1 MWAGCQARSL
11 PPLLGKGDELQSLGV
26 SLTELGDIDPS
37 GPTPSETVG
46 PTFPTSPPCL
56 KNMRHFPTP
65 VVQEEEGGRRWAS
78 RTPPA
83 V

>member
-1 MWAGCQARSL
+1 MWAGCQAHSL
-11 PPLLGKGDELQSLGV
+11 SPLLGKGAELQSLGV

-37 GPTPSETVG
+37 GPTPSGALV
-46 PTFPTSPPCL
+46 PTSPTSPML
-56 KNMRHFPTP
+56 KNMRLSPPQWF
-65 VVQEEEGGRRWAS
+65 RRKEAAS